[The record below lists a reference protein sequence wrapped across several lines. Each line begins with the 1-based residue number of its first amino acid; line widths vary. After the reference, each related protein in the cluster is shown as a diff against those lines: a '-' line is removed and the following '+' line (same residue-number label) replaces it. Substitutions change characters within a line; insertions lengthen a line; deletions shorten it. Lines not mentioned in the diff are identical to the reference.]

1 MSVVPSL
8 EADVST
14 PLALLLGLLQGITEW
29 LPVSSEGVVAATYAT
44 FRSGSFDDAV
54 ATALWLHV
62 GTAVSALVAL
72 RADVIGVVKDLAIRW
87 RSGPSPLTTQLLVA
101 TIVSGVVGLPLL
113 LALQEVSDR
122 FGAGAMGL
130 IGALMLVTGAVQLRR
145 PGGGTRRSA
154 ELSPVDGLV
163 AGIAQG
169 FAVLPGLSRS
179 GSTVAVL
186 LGRRVERQ
194 DALVFSFLMSIP
206 ASFGAA
212 LYASVD
218 SGLALSSGALVATI
232 IAAVVGLMTI
242 RGLLAVAQR
251 VNFGFFVLLIG
262 ALMLA
267 SGVWQALT

>member
-1 MSVVPSL
+1 VIVVPPL
-8 EADVST
+8 EADVSA
-14 PLALLLGLLQGITEW
+14 PLALLLGVLQGITEW

-54 ATALWLHV
+54 TLALWLHI
-62 GTAVSALVAL
+62 GTSVSALVAL
-72 RADVIGVVKDLAIRW
+72 RTEVKDVVKDLAIHW
-87 RSGPSPLTTQLLVA
+87 RSGPSPLTRQLLLA
-101 TIVSGVVGLPLL
+101 TIVSGLVGLPML
-113 LALQEVSDR
+113 LALQEVSVL
-122 FGAGAMGL
+122 FGASAMGL

-145 PGGGTRRSA
+145 PGGGTRVSA
-154 ELSPVDGLV
+154 ELSTTDGLL

-169 FAVLPGLSRS
+169 LAVLPGLSRS

-186 LGRRVERQ
+186 LARRIERQ

-212 LYASVD
+212 LYAGVD
-218 SGLALSSGALVATI
+218 SGLALSSGALVASI
-232 IAAVVGLMTI
+232 IACIVGLMTI
-242 RGLLAVAQR
+242 RGLLVVAQR

-262 ALMLA
+262 ALMLG